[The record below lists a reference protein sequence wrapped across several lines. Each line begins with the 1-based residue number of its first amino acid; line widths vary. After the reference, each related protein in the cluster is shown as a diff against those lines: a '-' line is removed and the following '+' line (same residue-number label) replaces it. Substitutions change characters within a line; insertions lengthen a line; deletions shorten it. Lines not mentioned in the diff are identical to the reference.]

1 MRTTLLSA
9 LIASAVAL
17 LCACGGGSDEG
28 PGPGANPGPGSQQ
41 PGTPDADLI
50 TAQPRARLALLW
62 GPLRPVSDAA
72 RMQQAG
78 CVDGPSGTEG
88 GPLLGHTQAL
98 APAHASAPAALL
110 TLEQGACDRQWRL
123 RRLDLGSGQMHTVY
137 TAAQPNFSAAQ
148 PQSLLSPSA
157 VLDLGQGRYLI
168 ADSQIFTG
176 GLTITPRD
184 KPGFGN
190 GLWLLHANGQLQQLA
205 GFATPNRSGAPGPFQ
220 DGQGPAASFS
230 SLTALCASHEPQRF
244 YALDAGVLRSID
256 LDGRVTTLRHG
267 AEGRQLHGLVCGA
280 AGQALAALRPDGDAP
295 QQVTAVELPSG
306 QQYSLPRADFA
317 WLVALAGNG
326 RAWRRDPDQPGK
338 LQLYDL
344 QRAQP
349 IEGTTVHAQ
358 HPQLQGMAFTAG
370 DGQTLYYAGRQALLR
385 VQAD

>member
-1 MRTTLLSA
+1 MRTTLLST

-17 LCACGGGSDEG
+17 LCACGGGSDQG
-28 PGPGANPGPGSQQ
+28 PGPGVNPGPGSQQ
-41 PGTPDADLI
+41 PGRPDADLI
-50 TAQPRARLALLW
+50 TAQPRVRLALLW
-62 GPLRPVSDAA
+62 GPLRPVSEAA
-72 RMQQAG
+72 RVQQAG

-98 APAHASAPAALL
+98 APAHASASAALL

-123 RRLDLGSGQMHTVY
+123 RRLDLGNGQMHTVY
-137 TAAQPNFSAAQ
+137 TAAQPDFSAAQ

-168 ADSQIFTG
+168 ADSEIFTG
-176 GLTITPRD
+176 GLTITRRD

-205 GFATPNRSGAPGPFQ
+205 GFATPNRSGAPGPFR

-230 SLTALCASHEPQRF
+230 SLTALCASHEPQHF

-280 AGQALAALRPDGDAP
+280 AGQALAALRPEGDAP
-295 QQVTAVELPSG
+295 QQVAAVELPSG
-306 QQYSLPRADFA
+306 RQYSLPRADFS

-326 RAWRRDPDQPGK
+326 QAWRRDPDQPGK

-349 IEGTTVHAQ
+349 IEGTAVHAQ
-358 HPQLQGMAFTAG
+358 HPQLQGLAFAAG